1 MAFSRM
7 LDKIAMSL
15 LQRQFVP
22 LKQSPKGQ
30 FCPSSRRL
38 LTLPVRFAVAK
49 ERLAVTLSKH
59 FVTYTFS

>member
-1 MAFSRM
+1 MPRFMVFSRM

-30 FCPSSRRL
+30 FYPSSRRL
-38 LTLPVRFAVAK
+38 LTLRVRFAVAK
-49 ERLAVTLSKH
+49 ERLAVT
-59 FVTYTFS
+59 F